1 MKNLLFI
8 FLFLII
14 TSVQAQEKNPVE
26 LFFKNA
32 EKFRVAN
39 EYYRAIVEYEQ
50 ALALSDT
57 VAKVYYW
64 KGVCN
69 LMVKDSVRAIKDWE
83 KVILIDKNYIPA
95 YTAQLKIYENL
106 GDFDRYKKTID
117 QRLEVEK
124 DPIKKI
130 NLCVETANYFFYKDQ
145 FDDARIY
152 TKAAIV
158 ISPQHT
164 ETLYL
169 DAQITNNLKKYDETI
184 VTIDIILQQ
193 FSESTPINQTA
204 KYYYEKGLAYYHKE
218 DYKSA
223 MPILNKADVGPYK
236 PFIARLKPD
245 YFFAIASAFE
255 DVYEFDMAKKMLE
268 KAMKIDP
275 TYIKANILLA
285 DIILKEE
292 HHHKGIHL
300 FELGLKGYKGYDK
313 LYLKAYDEFID
324 ILICSRK
331 YEEALKYANECLIN
345 FQGARNI
352 LFYKLVA
359 QYKLGH
365 RDDAI
370 STGIDLL
377 SNSNVSPQEFVKY
390 SLLMGYVYGTKDS
403 RKCIQSLQD
412 ARKGPYFPVGSYSIE
427 YFNALGNN
435 EVAQL

>member
-8 FLFLII
+8 FLFLLT
-14 TSVQAQEKNPVE
+14 TSIQAQEKNPVE

-32 EKFRVAN
+32 EKFRVAK

-50 ALALSDT
+50 ALALADT

-69 LMVKDSVRAIKDWE
+69 LMVKDSSRAIKDWQ
-83 KVILIDKNYIPA
+83 KVISLDKYYIPA
-95 YTAQLKIYENL
+95 YAAQSKVFENQK
-106 GDFDRYKKTID
+106 DYINYKKNID
-117 QRLEVEK
+117 QWLTIER

-130 NLCVETANYFFYKDQ
+130 NLCVETANYFFYKDR
-145 FDDARIY
+145 FNDARIY
-152 TKAAIV
+152 TKAAIK

-164 ETLYL
+164 GSLYL

-184 VTIDIILQQ
+184 VTVNTILKQ
-193 FSESTPINQTA
+193 FSESAPINQTA
-204 KYYYEKGLAYYHKE
+204 KYFYEKGLAYYYKE
-218 DYKSA
+218 DYKNA
-223 MPILNKADVGPYK
+223 MPILKKADVGPYK

-275 TYIKANILLA
+275 SYIKANILLA
-285 DIILKEE
+285 DIIVREE

-331 YEEALKYANECLIN
+331 YDQALKYANECLAN

-352 LFYKLVA
+352 LYYKLVA

-365 RDDAI
+365 RSDAI

-390 SLLMGYVYGTKDS
+390 SLLMGYVYGTKDPQ
-403 RKCIQSLQD
+403 KCMQSLQD

-427 YFNALGNN
+427 YFNSLGNS
-435 EVAQL
+435 VAQM